1 MTIEENKALIAKYP
15 FLIPRWRW
23 DLSIMEDYD
32 YSFTELDAMPDGW
45 RKAFGEQLCQ
55 ELLAALEE
63 DDDVHNY
70 RILQI
75 KEKDGFLRWEDC
87 GASKKAHAV
96 IQKYC
101 DMSWRIC
108 MVCGK
113 PATRVLARSYS
124 PYCVDCIPVFHGV
137 PHVNYPIEDY
147 PLVKI
152 KHEDK
157 GE

>member
-23 DLSIMEDYD
+23 DLTIPEDYD
-32 YSFTELDAMPDGW
+32 YSYTELDAMPDGW

-63 DDDVHNY
+63 DDDVHSY

-75 KEKDGFLRWEDC
+75 KEKDGFLHWEDY

-113 PATRVLARSYS
+113 PATRVLAHSYS